1 MLLEKIKEYL
11 FSMWY
16 VPKDIETI
24 AKDICNI
31 VEDVRKEHSIPDCDN
46 CDIGKENTKLKN
58 KLINYNPTK
67 QLELEEEIT
76 ELKESL
82 ENAYGIRDEAITNM
96 IKMKKKISRLEANEK
111 IYHERLKDNR
121 DKIIEVLCQYN
132 IYKYNPESEY
142 TETLMSIKQIA
153 DEILKGE

>member
-1 MLLEKIKEYL
+1 LRY
-11 FSMWY
+11 
-16 VPKDIETI
+16 
-24 AKDICNI
+24 
-31 VEDVRKEHSIPDCDN
+31 
-46 CDIGKENTKLKN
+46 
-58 KLINYNPTK
+58 
-67 QLELEEEIT
+67 
-76 ELKESL
+76 LKESL

-96 IKMKKKISRLEANEK
+96 NKMKKKISRLEANEK